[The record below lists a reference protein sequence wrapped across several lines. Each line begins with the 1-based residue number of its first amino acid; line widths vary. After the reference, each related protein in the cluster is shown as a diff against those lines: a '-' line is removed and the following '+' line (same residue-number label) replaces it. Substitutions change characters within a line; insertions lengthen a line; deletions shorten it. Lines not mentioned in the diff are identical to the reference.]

1 MVQRGRLRFIFYHHG
16 IQGPFGL
23 RDLHRG
29 EVRYGGSVARLRLLF
44 WIADRGNEVHLAG
57 NVESGD
63 WKGVRAES
71 GDNSVESLLGLDRG
85 RDTVLVVNDP
95 PKGIHWSLVK
105 GLKNRNT
112 RIIVWAGVPFGW
124 EWLRRLKAN
133 EIDRIVCVSC
143 SHRDAYRRYPGFE
156 KIEVS
161 YSGVDTDLMAAVPA
175 ARLQKN
181 VVITTS
187 IPRRTKGFHNV
198 LCAWRKV
205 REAVPDARL
214 RVCGTASMHDPAAV
228 LGRTGV
234 LDADLESEFPDFFG
248 DPPRSVAE
256 AKIDFMG
263 ARPLQDVYGDLKAA
277 TVAVV
282 NANWRGSS
290 ETYCRAAVEAQA
302 AGVPVVGAARG
313 SLTEVVA
320 NGKTGLLVDK
330 EDPAALAGAIITLLK
345 DEGLRRKL
353 GAAGKEWS
361 KPIADYET
369 IAPDWEAIA
378 RRTWDEES
386 APAQPRHFD
395 DLLRRIGYGR
405 TRLWARDM
413 IKG

>member
-1 MVQRGRLRFIFYHHG
+1 MRFIFYHHG
-16 IQGPFGL
+16 VQGPFGL

-44 WIADRGNEVHLAG
+44 RIADRGNEVLLAG
-57 NVESGD
+57 NVDSGE
-63 WKGVRAES
+63 WKGVRAET
-71 GDNSVESLLGLDRG
+71 GADSLERLLALDRG
-85 RDTVLVVNDP
+85 RDTVLVINDP
-95 PKGIHWSLVK
+95 PEGGRWKFVK
-105 GLKNRNT
+105 GLKNSKT
-112 RIIVWAGVPFGW
+112 RIVLWAGVPFGW
-124 EWLRRLKAN
+124 EWVRRLEAN

-161 YSGVDTDLMAAVPA
+161 YSGVDTDLMAAAPA

-187 IPRRTKGFHNV
+187 IPRCTKGFHNV
-198 LCAWRKV
+198 LHAWRKV

-234 LDADLESEFPDFFG
+234 LDIDLESKFPDFFG
-248 DPPRSVAE
+248 NPPHSIAE

-290 ETYCRAAVEAQA
+290 ETYCRAAVEAQT
-302 AGVPVVGAARG
+302 AGIPVVGAARG

-330 EDPAALAGAIITLLK
+330 EDPSALARAIITLLK

-361 KPIADYET
+361 KPMADYET
-369 IAPDWEAIA
+369 IAPDWEEIGQRA
-378 RRTWDEES
+378 WDEEP
-386 APAQPRHFD
+386 APAQPRPFD
-395 DLLRRIGYGR
+395 DFLRRIGYGR
-405 TRLWARDM
+405 TRLWARDI